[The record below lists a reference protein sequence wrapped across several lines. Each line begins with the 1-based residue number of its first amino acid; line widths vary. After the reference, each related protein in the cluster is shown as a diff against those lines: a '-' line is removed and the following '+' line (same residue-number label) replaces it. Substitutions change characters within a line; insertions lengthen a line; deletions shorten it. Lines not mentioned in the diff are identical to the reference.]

1 MPTTLLRLWP
11 LLGLAACLT
20 PKPAGDDTA
29 GTGPEGAVTVYDLQ
43 QGRVEDGAMVSLD
56 GLVVTTGLTL
66 DGEGFFVQ
74 APEGGP
80 YSGVYVFL
88 QGSFP
93 DLFLSVGDEVSI
105 AGQYVEY
112 YDFSEITVNSP
123 DGVRLTGRGE
133 AVPQPVPAD
142 TGDWE
147 PWEGVLV
154 SVEGVTV
161 QDCPNQYG
169 EATLS
174 AEGLVLDD
182 GLSVYDAGRGDAFS
196 AIVGAVAYNFE
207 TYRLWPRDAA
217 DFAGRTPGEGCVVSV
232 RDIQEGGTLGGVE
245 LAGAVVTG
253 GPTTDGGYFVQ
264 DAGGGLYSG
273 VYLFAREGVALPAL
287 AVGDVVDVRGSAL
300 EYYDFTEVAVDAAES
315 VVATGASADVVAEVL
330 AAPPA
335 DWEPYEGG
343 LVTLEGV
350 EISALADYGEVETSW
365 SINLDDWIADFALTP
380 GATFDTV
387 TGLVAYSYGTYK
399 IIPRGPDDFVGG
411 TTPEP
416 TDTTVAGVQQDGV
429 TGRVRLSGV
438 VAVNDVSAGDRDLFV
453 QAPGGGAWS
462 GVLVYL
468 PAGSTLAVEAGDVLD
483 VVGTVTEYYG
493 LTEIVVADGADVGPT
508 GGTAVPVATA
518 LESAPADWEAYEGVL
533 VALSD
538 VSTTGAADTYGAAPT
553 NYGSLLI
560 DDTFTDWATTGT
572 AWGRVTGPITYGFDA
587 YRVLPRSVADL
598 QP

>member
-1 MPTTLLRLWP
+1 MPTTVLRLLP
-11 LLGLAACLT
+11 VLGLAACLT
-20 PKPAGDDTA
+20 PKPSGDDTG

-56 GLVVTTGLTL
+56 GLVVTTGFTL

-80 YSGVYVFL
+80 HSGVYVFL

-93 DLFLSVGDEVSI
+93 DLFLSVGDEVSVS
-105 AGQYVEY
+105 GQYVEY
-112 YDFSEITVNSP
+112 YDFSELTVTSP

-133 AVPQPVPAD
+133 AVPQAVPAD
-142 TGDWE
+142 TADWE

-154 SVEGVTV
+154 SVEGVSV
-161 QDCPNQYG
+161 ADCPNQYG
-169 EATLS
+169 EAALS
-174 AEGLVLDD
+174 AGGLVLDD
-182 GLSVYDAGRGDAFS
+182 GLFVYDAGRGDAFS
-196 AIVGAVAYNFE
+196 AIVGAIAYNFE

-253 GPTTDGGYFVQ
+253 GPTADGGYFVQ
-264 DAGGGLYSG
+264 DAGGGAWSG

-287 AVGDVVDVRGSAL
+287 TVGDVVDVRGSAV
-300 EYYDFTEVAVDAAES
+300 EYYDFTEVTVDSAEAVA
-315 VVATGASADVVAEVL
+315 ATGATADVVAEVL

-343 LVTLEGV
+343 LVTLQGV
-350 EISALADYGEVETSW
+350 EITALADYGEVETSW
-365 SINLDDWIADFALTP
+365 DIHLDDWIADLAVTP
-380 GATFDTV
+380 GATFDAV

-416 TDTTVAGVQQDGV
+416 TDTTVAAVQQDGV
-429 TGRVRLSGV
+429 TGRVRLTGV
-438 VAVNDVSAGDRDLFV
+438 VAVNAVAAGDRDLFV

-468 PAGSTLAVEAGDVLD
+468 PAGSTLAVDAGDVLD
-483 VVGTVTEYYG
+483 VIGTVTEYYG
-493 LTEIVVADGADVGPT
+493 LTEIVVADVAEVTPT
-508 GGTAVPVATA
+508 GTTAEPFITA
-518 LESAPADWEAYEGVL
+518 LSAAPADWEPYEGVL
-533 VALSD
+533 VSVDGLA
-538 VSTTGAADTYGAAPT
+538 TTGEADGYGAAPT
-553 NYGSLLI
+553 NYAGLLI
-560 DDTFTDWATTGT
+560 DDTFTDWAATGT
-572 AWGRVTGPITYGFDA
+572 AWGRAIGPVTYGFESF
-587 YRVLPRSVADL
+587 RLLPRDSADL